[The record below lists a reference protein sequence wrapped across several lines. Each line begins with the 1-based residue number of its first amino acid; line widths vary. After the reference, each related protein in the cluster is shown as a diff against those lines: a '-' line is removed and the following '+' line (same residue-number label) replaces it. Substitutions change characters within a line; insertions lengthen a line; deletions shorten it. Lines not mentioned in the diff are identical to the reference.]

1 MKTLLFMD
9 DLLFKYGF
17 PNHPLTPL
25 RYKYFQEYLSESG
38 LLDNPD
44 LVIASSS
51 IADESLIALFHTKPY
66 IERVKELSE
75 IGYGLLDRGDTPAYK
90 GVYEVA
96 ASSVYATV
104 EAVKRVVEG
113 EYRFALNLAGGWH
126 HAMRNSAGG
135 FCVFNDIGVAIEYLK
150 KWKSPEYPI
159 LYIDIDAHHGDGV
172 YYPFESDPYV
182 YIFDIHEDGRYLYPG
197 TGFAH
202 EEGSGPAKGTKKN
215 IPLPPYAGDEELL
228 KYIDM
233 ACSFARDIDP
243 SIILLQGGLD
253 GLAGDPLTHLNYT
266 VDGYIN
272 SVRRILETCI
282 DLGIG
287 LVFLGGGGYQPRVVA
302 RTWIDVIKLMLSL

>member
-25 RYKYFQEYLSESG
+25 RYFYFKEFLRDYG
-38 LLDNPD
+38 
-44 LVIASSS
+44 IASEEDLDILGSS
-51 IADESLIALFHTKPY
+51 TADESLLSLFHTMPY
-66 IERVKELSE
+66 IMRVKDFSE
-75 IGYGLLDRGDTPAYK
+75 RGYGLLDRGDTPAYK
-90 GVYEVA
+90 GVFEIA
-96 ASSVYATV
+96 SSSVYATV
-104 EAVKRVVEG
+104 EAVKKAVAG
-113 EYRFALNLAGGWH
+113 EYSFTVNLAGGWH
-126 HAMRNSAGG
+126 HAMRDRAGG

-150 KWKSPEYPI
+150 MWKARVFPI

-172 YYPFESDPYV
+172 YYSFEEDPYV

-197 TGFAH
+197 TGFSH
-202 EEGSGPAKGTKKN
+202 EVGRGLAKGTKKN
-215 IPLPPYAGDEELL
+215 IPLPPYSGDDELL
-228 KYIDM
+228 RYIEM
-233 ACSFARDIDP
+233 ACEFARNINP
-243 SIILLQGGLD
+243 GIIILQGGLD

-272 SVRRILETCI
+272 SVRRILEAAV

-287 LVFLGGGGYQPRVVA
+287 LVFLGGGGYQARVVA